1 LLGATESFYVVLTDI
16 IAVDWSE
23 FALDIV
29 LPKTDR
35 IVAIQWAIMGP
46 IWLFVIAL
54 SWQYERDIRHFL
66 WGICVIN
73 FAWFLARMVH

>member
-1 LLGATESFYVVLTDI
+1 MLSPI

-23 FALDIV
+23 VVLDVI

-66 WGICVIN
+66 WGICTIN
-73 FAWFLARMVH
+73 FAWFLARMIH